1 MKSDDG
7 IARALRARMRMRESC
22 GRKYRYKVPLFL
34 KNEGAASFDERAGS
48 SSDNRAEV
56 IHIAP
61 CSNKRAGCCQ
71 PCVTTCPQP
80 PTKGQVAV
88 RFVSRIPVP
97 TKGQLAVSNVTC
109 QQRTTA
115 RLGCAPLAS
124 AAPALLMR
132 SFAWPMLL
140 SEIARPDSIP
150 VMPQPC

>member
-61 CSNKRAGCCQ
+61 CSNKRAACRQQCDVSAADNSAPRLCAPGIGC
-71 PCVTTCPQP
+71 
-80 PTKGQVAV
+80 A
-88 RFVSRIPVP
+88 RFVDAFICM
-97 TKGQLAVSNVTC
+97 AH
-109 QQRTTA
+109 
-115 RLGCAPLAS
+115 AP
-124 AAPALLMR
+124 
-132 SFAWPMLL
+132 F
-140 SEIARPDSIP
+140 
-150 VMPQPC
+150 